1 MNREEVISL
10 MNDVVNHLNRQVGQ
24 SQNLSDLEIDQAIEN
39 HQEALTHINGLL
51 YDELYNRR
59 VIA

>member
-1 MNREEVISL
+1 MHKEEVVQL

-24 SQNLSDLEIDQAIEN
+24 SQNLSDLEIDQAISQ

-51 YDELYNRR
+51 YDELYDRR
-59 VIA
+59 VIN